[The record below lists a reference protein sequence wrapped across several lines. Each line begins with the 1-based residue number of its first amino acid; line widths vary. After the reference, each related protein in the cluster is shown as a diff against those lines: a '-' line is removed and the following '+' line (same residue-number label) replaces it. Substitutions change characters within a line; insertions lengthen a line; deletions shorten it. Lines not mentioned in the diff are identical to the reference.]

1 MADPDT
7 PGAGDDRESQLQTAK
22 TGVPLDLMTAV
33 PGLNPRDMSVLIV
46 GGLGKG
52 ISLNAGVDNGDGTA
66 TLLEQDLAVSG
77 GLRMRFPPGASGP
90 QTFAVTVISVD
101 GHVRTGSLT
110 VEPGLADLETGLR
123 FSIEAPVVLDDGG
136 RIGFPV
142 AISFSRGLGKMVGDV
157 DLTLSGIPA
166 GVHLTGGQRV
176 DGDDGHGPWKFK
188 MQDLQELNLVAPKGL
203 DAFDVELTVEARGQ
217 SGGRI
222 RFSRPGRVVP
232 PGARAQHVPPGA
244 RAQQVPPGARAEEPR
259 AAAPVPP
266 SIQPARKPEP
276 PSPPVTDWLT
286 GNGVFTFASG
296 HGGDLFEGGY
306 GWTEDDASVGTGDT
320 VGPDG
325 GGMVVR
331 LLAGGPVVDG
341 PDPIV
346 W

>member
-222 RFSRPGRVVP
+222 RFFLED
-232 PGARAQHVPPGA
+232 GAV
-244 RAQQVPPGARAEEPR
+244 
-259 AAAPVPP
+259 AA
-266 SIQPARKPEP
+266 
-276 PSPPVTDWLT
+276 
-286 GNGVFTFASG
+286 
-296 HGGDLFEGGY
+296 
-306 GWTEDDASVGTGDT
+306 
-320 VGPDG
+320 G
-325 GGMVVR
+325 GGE
-331 LLAGGPVVDG
+331 G
-341 PDPIV
+341 
-346 W
+346 